1 MPISPADHR
10 RGFRGGGAFYGGG
23 DGCMQYSEATRAPSE
38 VVTEQ
43 RGGRGRRWSI
53 VIGNDDGYTYSFD
66 HTSSLFKILSSKS

>member
-1 MPISPADHR
+1 
-10 RGFRGGGAFYGGG
+10 
-23 DGCMQYSEATRAPSE
+23 MQYSEATRAPSE

-53 VIGNDDGYTYSFD
+53 VIGNDGCYTYSFD